1 MDQDVWFSMTTVTP
15 KAASRRQKTPEVP
28 KLHSVYRI
36 LAKVVLKMILVKALP
51 SRLIWIQTQLEVRTY
66 QKSSK
71 ISFGKLVQILF
82 TALFD
87 NCQGKGHYENIL
99 RAKES
104 MSNFVE
110 SICFPREIPFLMNV
124 TLHSL
129 MLLNWCCYSFL
140 HKLFQSISISI
151 FSTGV
156 SRRRAQ
162 RKRKIPPDS
171 IQPICWRRQQKGKS
185 PWFKKLETFFCI
197 HPRFSSKVDNAHQ
210 WSI

>member
-1 MDQDVWFSMTTVTP
+1 MIFDDN
-15 KAASRRQKTPEVP
+15 SRTESGQSSTKTPEAP

-51 SRLIWIQTQLEVRTY
+51 SRPIKIVWIQTQLEVRTY
-66 QKSSK
+66 QKLSK

-171 IQPICWRRQQKGKS
+171 IQSICWRRQQKGKS

-197 HPRFSSKVDNAHQ
+197 HTRFSSIVDNAHQ